1 MGWPLMVVSV
11 VDGGRGEAGEGQWCV
26 LKGRRGIRRDNMG
39 TTGVGIA

>member
-11 VDGGRGEAGEGQWCV
+11 VDGGRGEPGEGQCCV
-26 LKGRRGIRRDNMG
+26 LKGRRGIRRDTMG